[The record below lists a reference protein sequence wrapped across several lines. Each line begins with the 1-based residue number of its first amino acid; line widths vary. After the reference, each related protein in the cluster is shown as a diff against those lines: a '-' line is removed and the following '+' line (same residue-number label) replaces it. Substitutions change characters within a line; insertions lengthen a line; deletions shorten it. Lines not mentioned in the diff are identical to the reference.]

1 MPLHYALTDG
11 LVALVAAWGV
21 WRLLRAGQPIA
32 ALGLAMFGIAGAI
45 GVTRITTGAGEAL
58 APAHRFA
65 SQIGGVF
72 GLWLIVSQI
81 WTKRG
86 GRASPALR
94 LIVAAAIAGL
104 AIRYP
109 VVGAGG
115 FVIGL
120 VCGVALLW
128 LGDGPGRRGTAAAL
142 GFGLMLPNVLLI
154 RQSPLLGA
162 DLGWHLYHIVV
173 AVWLALTVRALTHR
187 PDVKNL

>member
-1 MPLHYALTDG
+1 MPLHYAMTDG

-21 WRLLRAGQPIA
+21 WRLLRARQPIA
-32 ALGLAMFGIAGAI
+32 ALGLAMFGVAGAI

-72 GLWLIVSQI
+72 GLWLIVSQL
-81 WTKRG
+81 WANRG
-86 GRASPALR
+86 RHTPPILR
-94 LIVAAAIAGL
+94 LVLAAAIAGL
-104 AIRYP
+104 AVSIP
-109 VVGAGG
+109 MIGAIG
-115 FVIGL
+115 FVAGL
-120 VCGVALLW
+120 LWGIVLLW
-128 LGDGPGRRGTAAAL
+128 LGKGVGRRDVALAL
-142 GFGLMLPNVLLI
+142 GFGLMLPNVVLI

-162 DLGWHLYHIVV
+162 DVGWHLYHIII

>member
-45 GVTRITTGAGEAL
+45 GVTRITTGAGESL
-58 APAHRFA
+58 APAHRFV

-72 GLWLIVSQI
+72 GLWLIVSQF
-81 WTKRG
+81 WANRG

-94 LIVAAAIAGL
+94 LITAAAIAGL

-128 LGDGPGRRGTAAAL
+128 LGDGAGRRGTAAAL

-162 DLGWHLYHIVV
+162 DLGWHLYHIIV
-173 AVWLALTVRALTHR
+173 ALWLALTVRALCGVAVR
-187 PDVKNL
+187 P